1 MKDDSGGG
9 AAAGAHGGA
18 KLMRAPANGLS
29 VAGCPVEL
37 QLIPISACTLRVSLV
52 PIADDGKSLPVEK
65 SAELIVESTNAAIA
79 EIRSL
84 SAPRAIGWGDHLVR
98 VAPDPLTISVADK
111 SGQTHQAVQ
120 IDDAGNVSFAYGA
133 GPIFGLGQGGCQYD
147 RRGGFFPLV
156 NGQGEGV
163 SSLDMRLPGAKAPE
177 YEFDLA
183 VEGARI
189 TIPWIVSADGWAILF
204 HRPGGVFDLTDD
216 KGRLTPASEGGTLL
230 DAFFVVAPEP
240 AQIMREY
247 AALTGYPHLP
257 PLWSLGYLQS
267 HRTLLG
273 REEILAEAKE
283 FRRRKLPCDG
293 FIYLGTGFTP
303 DGWNTGHG
311 AFEFNHRV
319 FPDPDLMIRQLHSD
333 HFRIALHVVDPPL
346 HLSGTV
352 HDRGAIAEKTDNA
365 AHYWKEHRPVSRLG
379 VDGWWPDVGDR
390 LDPAARLARIR
401 MYWDG
406 PIMDHPNTRP
416 FALHRNGYAGIQRY
430 GWLWSGDIDSTW
442 QTLATQV
449 PVGINCGL
457 TGIPY
462 WGTDTG
468 GFITTPELTGELFVR
483 WFQYSAF
490 CPSFRAHGRTWKLR
504 LPWGWNT
511 GEFGPEEYD
520 GRRVVPGQL
529 PDPKELRNA
538 EVEPICKT
546 YLELRYSLLPYLYSA
561 VRETHE
567 TGMPVIRAL
576 WLHYPE
582 DPAAATRGHE
592 YLWGRDILVAPVVEK
607 GAASRTLY
615 LPKGIWHDFWTG
627 AAVAGGR
634 EIVRPVD
641 LKTMPLYVRAGAIIP
656 TTPVKQS
663 TAEGWNGLLVLTVY
677 PGSDGAATVYED
689 DGASFDYEKGAYRK
703 IRFGWDESARRFS
716 LALQPGSMPL
726 ESTRPIVIKIA
737 GTDENKSLMFDGR
750 EQTIQF

>member
-1 MKDDSGGG
+1 MC
-9 AAAGAHGGA
+9 
-18 KLMRAPANGLS
+18 APANSLS

-52 PIADDGKSLPVEK
+52 PIAGDGKSLPVEN
-65 SAELIVESTNAAIA
+65 SAELIVENTKHAIA
-79 EIRSL
+79 TFRALDAPQTIAWKDCRIRLTAKPL
-84 SAPRAIGWGDHLVR
+84 S
-98 VAPDPLTISVADK
+98 ISVTDGTGGTCQ
-111 SGQTHQAVQ
+111 SLR
-120 IDDAGNVSFAYGA
+120 IEDDGRIAFALGT
-133 GPIFGLGQGGCQYD
+133 GPLFGLGQGGHQFD
-147 RRGGFFPLV
+147 RRGGSFPLV

-163 SSLDMRLPGAKAPE
+163 SSLDMRLPGAKAPV
-177 YEFDLA
+177 YEFNLA

-189 TIPWIVSADGWAILF
+189 TVPWVISADGWAVFI
-204 HRPGGVFDLTDD
+204 HKPNGVIDLQGDT
-216 KGRLTPASEGGTLL
+216 GRLTPAAAGGTLPF
-230 DAFFVVAPEP
+230 DAFFVVSREP
-240 AQIMREY
+240 VQIMREY

-311 AFEFNHRV
+311 AFAFNHRV

-352 HDRGAIAEKTDNA
+352 HDRGAAAEKTDNA

-416 FALHRNGYAGIQRY
+416 FALHRNGYAGIQRH

-520 GRRVVPGQL
+520 GRRVVPGRL

-538 EVEPICKT
+538 AVEPICKT

-576 WLHYPE
+576 WLHYPD
-582 DPAAATRGHE
+582 DPAAAKRGHE

-615 LPKGIWHDFWTG
+615 LPKGLWYDFWTG

-656 TTPVKQS
+656 TIPVKQS
-663 TAEGWNGLLVLTVY
+663 TAEGLNGLLVLTVY
-677 PGSDGAATVYED
+677 PGVDGAATVYED
-689 DGASFDYEKGAYRK
+689 DGASFDHEKGAYRK
-703 IRFGWDESARRFS
+703 IRFGWNESARRFN
-716 LALQPGSMPL
+716 LALQPGSKPL
-726 ESTRPIVIKIA
+726 ESTRPIVIKIT